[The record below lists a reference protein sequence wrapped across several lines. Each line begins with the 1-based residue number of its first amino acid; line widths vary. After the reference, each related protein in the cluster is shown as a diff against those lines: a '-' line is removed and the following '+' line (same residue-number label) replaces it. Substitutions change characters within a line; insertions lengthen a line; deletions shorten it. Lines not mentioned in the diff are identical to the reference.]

1 MNDIAKRIA
10 ELSPEKRKLL
20 LERLNR
26 PAAQQNENGKV
37 ARASITRL
45 RRDSSILPLSFAQQR
60 LWFLDQLEPGSAA
73 YNIPLAF
80 RIDGALD
87 SAALQ
92 HAFDEIIQRHEIL
105 RTTFG
110 TANEQPVQIIAPV
123 AAAPFTMVD
132 LGELSATAR
141 ASELQRLSTEE
152 VQRPFDL
159 RNGPLLRTTLLRL
172 HEKEHVLLLT
182 LHHIIA
188 DGWSLDIL
196 MKELAQLYNAFA
208 AGKPSPLPAL
218 PIQYGDFAQQQREWL
233 QEKVLAEPM
242 AYWKQQLAGA
252 PPLLEMPTDWPRP
265 PIQTFRGACEF
276 FELSGELSNALV
288 ALSRRESVTLFM
300 TLLAAFKALLSRYT
314 GQNDIVVGSPI
325 AGRNHTETESLI
337 GLFVNNLVLR
347 TNLEGNPTFQEILRR
362 LRQVTLDA
370 FAHQDVPFEKLVE
383 ELQPA
388 RNLSYSP
395 LFQVMF
401 ISLPPVQPLQLADLT
416 LTPLPPAMAT
426 ARFELNLNVWE
437 NPAGLR
443 LGLEYNTDL
452 FETGTIR
459 RLLEH
464 YRTLLAGVVADP
476 SQRLSAL
483 PILTPAERSQML
495 VDWNATRKEYPVEQC
510 FHQLFE
516 AQVERTPEAVAV
528 TFENQQLTYR
538 ELNRR
543 ANQLAR
549 HLKKLGVGPETMV
562 GVCLERSPEMLIG
575 LLGILKA
582 GGAYVPLDPAY
593 PAERIAYVLADAQVP
608 VLLTQRSTALTLA
621 STISNF
627 KSLALDTDWPN
638 IASESAA
645 NLNTAVEAENLAYT
659 IYTSGSTGKPKGVN
673 ISQRALVNFLM
684 SMRDAP
690 GFTAQDTLLAVTTL
704 SFDIAGLE
712 FYLPLLTGGRVVVAN
727 REVAVDG
734 NRLLQA
740 LTEFSPTVMQATPA
754 TWRMLLENGWAGARG
769 LKILCG
775 GEAMPRELA
784 TQLLERSA
792 ELWNMYGPTETTIWS
807 TLDRVENRDGV
818 LTIGR
823 PIANTQVYLLDR
835 HLHPV
840 PRGVHGALHIGG
852 EGLARGYFKRPD
864 LTAEKFIPNAYTE
877 TPGARIYHTGDL
889 ARYLADG
896 KIDCLGRVDHQV
908 KIRGFR
914 IELGEIETVCS
925 QHPEIAQV
933 VAVVTSSP
941 LTSPSLSAGTSS
953 NSVTPSGVEGSRL
966 IAYIVPRNQPPP
978 AVSELR
984 QFLTTKLPD
993 YMIPS
998 AFVFLETL
1006 PLTPN
1011 GKVDRLALPAPDLN
1025 HRELPETFVAPSSP
1039 VEKILAGIW
1048 RQVLGVERIGI
1059 HDNFFELGGHSLL
1072 ATQVNSRLRK
1082 ILGLDFPLRTLFE
1095 APTVAAFSQL
1105 LAAQFGNNG
1114 KLERIAQL
1122 LEKMHRLSG
1131 EEKKRLLEQERHKKI
1146 LE

>member
-26 PAAQQNENGKV
+26 PAALPIENGK
-37 ARASITRL
+37 AAPENITRP
-45 RRDSSILPLSFAQQR
+45 RRDSHALPLSFAQQR

-87 SAALQ
+87 GAALQ

-105 RTTFG
+105 RTTFD

-123 AAAPFTMVD
+123 TAAPFTTVD

-141 ASELQRLSTEE
+141 TSELQRLTAEE
-152 VQRPFDL
+152 AQRPFDL
-159 RNGPLLRTTLLRL
+159 RNGPLLRITLLRL

-218 PIQYGDFAQQQREWL
+218 PMQYGDFAQQQREWL
-233 QEKVLAEPM
+233 QEKALAEPM

-252 PPLLEMPTDWPRP
+252 PPLLEMPTDRPRP

-276 FELSGELSNALV
+276 FELSRELSNALV
-288 ALSRRESVTLFM
+288 ALSRRENVTLFM

-314 GQNDIVVGSPI
+314 GQDDIVVGSPI
-325 AGRNHTETESLI
+325 AGRNHTETENLI

-347 TNLEGNPTFQEILRR
+347 TNLDGNPTFQEILRR

-370 FAHQDVPFEKLVE
+370 FANQDVPFEKLVE

-452 FETGTIR
+452 FEADTIR

-483 PILTPAERSQML
+483 PLLISAERSQML

-549 HLKKLGVGPETMV
+549 YLKKLGVGPETMV

-621 STISNF
+621 SIISNF
-627 KSLALDTDWPN
+627 KALDLDTEWPG

-645 NLNTAVEAENLAYT
+645 NLNTPVEAENLAYT

-673 ISQRALVNFLM
+673 ISQRALVNFLVA
-684 SMRDAP
+684 MREVP
-690 GFTAQDTLLAVTTL
+690 GFIAQDTLLAVTTL

-712 FYLPLLTGGRVVVAN
+712 LYLPLLTGGRVVVAS

-740 LTEFSPTVMQATPA
+740 LSEFLPTVMQATPA
-754 TWRMLLENGWAGARG
+754 TWRMLIENGWAGARG

-784 TQLLERSA
+784 SQLLERSA

-807 TLDRVENRDGV
+807 TLDRVENRDGA

-852 EGLARGYFKRPD
+852 DGLARGYFKRPD
-864 LTAEKFIPNAYTE
+864 LTAEKFIPNAYAE

-914 IELGEIETVCS
+914 IELGEIEAVCA
-925 QHPEIAQV
+925 QHPQV
-933 VAVVTSSP
+933 EQAVVMIRDA
-941 LTSPSLSAGTSS
+941 PSTAL
-953 NSVTPSGVEGSRL
+953 GVDKRLVAYLVSR
-966 IAYIVPRNQPPP
+966 AEQQ
-978 AVSELR
+978 A
-984 QFLTTKLPD
+984 TTKEIRQLLASQLPS
-993 YMIPS
+993 YMMPT
-998 AFVFLETL
+998 AFVFLESL

-1011 GKVDRLALPAPDLN
+1011 GKVDRRALPAPELN
-1025 HRELPETFVAPSSP
+1025 GRVLPDTFVAPQAP
-1039 VEKILAGIW
+1039 MEKILAGIW

-1059 HDNFFELGGHSLL
+1059 DDNFFELGGHSLL
-1072 ATQVNSRLRK
+1072 ATQINSRLRK

-1095 APTVAAFSQL
+1095 APTVAAFSQIL
-1105 LAAQFGNNG
+1105 TARFGNNG
-1114 KLERIAQL
+1114 KLEKIAQL